1 MEIGYKADCTA
12 QNSERRSMKCFACQS
27 ANRKGVKFC
36 EECGTLIALVCPG
49 CDSRIPVG
57 KKFCGECGQ
66 KLAQEAVARP
76 APAID
81 YDRPDSYTPKFMAEK
96 ILTTRSSLEG
106 ERKLVTV
113 FFADVTGF
121 TSLSE
126 KLDPEAVHQ
135 IMDGCFKILMQEIH
149 KYEGTINQFTG
160 DGVMALF
167 GAPLAH
173 EDHAQRACHAALAIQ
188 KSLAEYGRR
197 VKADFGLDFKM
208 RIGLNSGPVVVG
220 AIGNDLRMDYT
231 AVGDTTNL
239 AARMES
245 MAAPGGILVSDST
258 YRLVKKYFEFES
270 LGEIAV
276 KGKQAPQAVYR
287 LIRVSDIRSRLDASK
302 SRGLIDYIGRRDEMH
317 DLQKAYDKAKSGQGQ
332 VVGVVGEP
340 GIGKS
345 RFVFEMH
352 RRADEPC
359 RYIESRCLQ
368 YSSGIPFL
376 PLLEIFRSY
385 FDIGEGEA
393 EKGINEK
400 LKTRLADLDEAL
412 VASLP
417 AFRHFFSLPAG
428 APQWERLEPKDK
440 RIKTFEAI
448 RNFFIRLSQDTPLI
462 IVIDDLQW
470 LDKTSEEFISY
481 FIEWIANAQILLLL
495 LYRPEYHHPWGSKS
509 FYRQIGIFPLS
520 DDESKRFIGCLL
532 NQGEVSPSIEQFIIG
547 RTSGNPLFMEE
558 LLYTL
563 IENRTIVEESG
574 RYRLDET
581 ASQHQVPDTI
591 QGIIAGRMDRL
602 EDNIKTTLQVA
613 SVIGR
618 SFAYRILEILPG
630 LSHAI
635 KTDLLRLQSLEL
647 IYEKRVFPDLEY
659 IFKNVI
665 TQEVAYNSLLFNRR
679 TAIHGAIGM
688 AMEEVYANRLEEFYE
703 VVAHHFSKS
712 DHHGRT
718 FKYLMLSGDKALRNN
733 SAWEAFAFYKKAFA
747 VIERYPEGAEPNQT
761 KLKILHAM
769 VSPIIM
775 LNFPEESLGF
785 LEAGAKISKACDDHR
800 SAIRF
805 YSNMGFFHTVNGRH
819 QEGIRFS
826 GKAFKEATAID
837 DLTAM
842 AQTAPDLCLANLAT
856 GRFKKVIEIASALIH
871 AIHKAEKEQDNFGG
885 PAIVYPAQYA
895 LSGFSL
901 AHLGRFETGMSNCI
915 YGLEAAMES
924 KNLFTIGLCRYYLG
938 VVLLLRGAWNEASD
952 YFVSCL
958 EGLEEVEFVR
968 IESLVKG
975 GLGVAKAF
983 TGDPLRGRQLAEDGL
998 KALEDAGIKGQ
1009 VSSLHCDA
1017 GMCCHAAGNYE
1028 DAGRF
1033 MDQSLACAIENGE
1046 LYLKGRAL
1054 IWQGRIQGKLSDGA
1068 PAKAAAQIEAGL
1080 EQLTE
1085 LEAQAD
1091 MAMAHFF
1098 LGELHAQANQPKAA
1112 KKHLKAATASFKE
1125 MGMDYWLEAAKR
1137 IDPSI
1142 GGAASAHAK

>member
-1 MEIGYKADCTA
+1 MI
-12 QNSERRSMKCFACQS
+12 CFACQS
-27 ANRKGVKFC
+27 DNREGVKFC
-36 EECGTLIALVCPG
+36 EECGTEIALVCPR
-49 CDSRIPVG
+49 CDHRIPVG

-66 KLAQEAVARP
+66 KLGRDEVPQPEAV
-76 APAID
+76 ID
-81 YDRPDSYTPKFMAEK
+81 YNRPDSYTPKFMAEK
-96 ILTTRSSLEG
+96 ILTTRGSLEG

-113 FFADVTGF
+113 FFSDVTGF

-188 KSLAEYGRR
+188 KSLAEYGRK
-197 VKADFGLDFKM
+197 VQTEFGLDFKM

-245 MAAPGGILVSDST
+245 LAEPGGILISDST

-270 LGEIAV
+270 LGEVAV
-276 KGKQAPQAVYR
+276 KGKQAPQAVYK
-287 LIRVSDIRSRLDASK
+287 LTRVSEIRSRLDASK
-302 SRGLIDYIGRRDEMH
+302 SRGLIDYIGRKDEML
-317 DLQKAYDKAKSGQGQ
+317 DLQKAYNKAQSGQGQ

-368 YSSGIPFL
+368 YSSSIPFL
-376 PLLEIFRSY
+376 PVLEIFRSY

-393 EKGINEK
+393 EEGINEK
-400 LKTRLADLDEAL
+400 LKTKLADLDKDL
-412 VASLP
+412 IPSLP
-417 AFRHFFSLPAG
+417 AFRHFLSLPAG
-428 APQWERLEPKDK
+428 EPQWERLEPKDK

-481 FIEWIANAQILLLL
+481 FIEWIANTQILLLL
-495 LYRPEYHHPWGSKS
+495 LYRPEYNHPWGSKS
-509 FYRQIGIFPLS
+509 FYKQIGIYPLS
-520 DDESKRFIGCLL
+520 DDESKQFIRRLL
-532 NQGEVSPSIEQFIIG
+532 NDGEISQAIEQFIIG

-563 IENRTIVEESG
+563 IENRTVVKESG
-574 RYRLDET
+574 SYRIDET

-602 EDNIKTTLQVA
+602 EDNIKTTLQMA

-618 SFAYRILEILPG
+618 SFVYKILRTLPG
-630 LSHAI
+630 LSDAL

-647 IYEKRVFPDLEY
+647 IYEKRVFPELEY

-679 TAIHGAIGM
+679 KALHRSIGM
-688 AMEEVYANRLEEFYE
+688 AMEETYSNRLEEFYE
-703 VVAHHFSKS
+703 IIAHHFSKS
-712 DHHGRT
+712 DHHERT
-718 FKYLMLSGDKALRNN
+718 FKYLMLSGDKAIRNN
-733 SAWEAFAFYKKAFA
+733 SAWEAFEFYKKAFI
-747 VIERYPEGAEPNQT
+747 VLERYPEDAEQKKT

-769 VSPIIM
+769 MSPMIM

-785 LEAGAKISKACDDHR
+785 LEAGAKLSKERDDHK
-800 SAIRF
+800 SLIRF
-805 YSNMGFFHTVNGRH
+805 YSNMGFFHSVKGRH
-819 QEGIRFS
+819 REGIRFS
-826 GKAFKEATAID
+826 GKAFEEATAIN

-842 AQTAPDLCLANLAT
+842 AQAAPDLCLSNFST
-856 GRFKKVIEIASALIH
+856 GRFKKVIEITSTIIH
-871 AIHKAEKEQDNFGG
+871 AIHKAEKEKDTFGG
-885 PAIVYPAQYA
+885 PAIVYAALYS

-901 AHLGRFETGMSNCI
+901 AHLGRFDEGMSNCV

-924 KNLFTIGLCRYYLG
+924 ENIFTISLCRYYAG
-938 VVLLLRGAWNEASD
+938 MVLLMKGAWSEASD
-952 YFVSCL
+952 YLMSCL
-958 EGLEEVEFVR
+958 EGLERVDFVQ
-968 IESLVKG
+968 IEALAKG
-975 GLGVAKAF
+975 GLGVAEAYIK
-983 TGDPLRGRQLAEDGL
+983 DPIHGRALAEEGL
-998 KALEDAGIKGQ
+998 RAFQEAGIKGQ
-1009 VSSLHCDA
+1009 VATLQCYV
-1017 GMCCHAAGNYE
+1017 GMCCHASGDYA
-1028 DAGRF
+1028 DARLLI
-1033 MDQSLACAIENGE
+1033 DQSLASAIENNE
-1046 LYLKGRAL
+1046 SYFKGRAL
-1054 IWQGRIQGKLSDGA
+1054 IWQGRMMGKLSDNA
-1068 PAKAAAQIEAGL
+1068 PMEAVARIEEGL
-1080 EQLTE
+1080 ELLTE
-1085 LEAQAD
+1085 LDTKPD
-1091 MAMAHFF
+1091 MSMGHFF
-1098 LGELHAQANQPKAA
+1098 LGELYAQRNQEEAA
-1112 KKHLKAATASFKE
+1112 KTHLKAAEASFKA
-1125 MGMDYWLEAAKR
+1125 MNMNYWIEETGK
-1137 IDPSI
+1137 IMNHI
-1142 GGAASAHAK
+1142 E